1 MKARELARPAR
12 VVPVGYNQHADFPDL
27 LRQHRTRERLSQL
40 DLAIRADT
48 TQRHLMGG
56 HTPQDHSARVH
67 IYARQARRLLR
78 CDVSAADPAVHQ
90 ECRCRDEGGVV
101 AGEKRDRRRYLVCFA
116 EPAHRDVHHPPRGP
130 FRVLGEQ
137 FL

>member
-48 TQRHLMGG
+48 TQRHLMGWAQLVKI
-56 HTPQDHSARVH
+56 TQPVRV
-67 IYARQARRLLR
+67 YAGQARRLLR

-90 ECRCRDEGGVV
+90 ECRCRDERGVV
-101 AGEKRDRRRYLVCFA
+101 AREKRDRRRYLVCFA